1 MQQVLSQPSVKSS
14 TSWPWLMLFSRLSL
28 FIGFQALFA
37 SGFWLAGSVGAWD
50 ASAAWWPFTVTL
62 TNAVCLVALI
72 GLFQAEGGNYWR
84 IFQIRRETLKGD
96 LLALLGTLVLL
107 GPVSFL
113 PNVLL
118 ATWLF
123 GDSQIALG
131 LLVRPLPMWAAYAGL
146 VLFPVTQGL
155 VELAT
160 YFLFVMPRLESQG
173 MARWQAVGLTS
184 LVLGLQHIGVPFVL
198 DGRYLIWRGLM
209 FIPFAFL
216 AGIVLRWRPSLL
228 PYMAVIHV
236 LMDAAFAMMLLTVAY

>member
-1 MQQVLSQPSVKSS
+1 MQQTLLQTSIKSS
-14 TSWPWLMLFSRLSL
+14 ASWPWLMLFSRISL

-37 SGFWLAGSVGAWD
+37 VAFWLAGTAGAWEM
-50 ASAAWWPFTVTL
+50 SAAWWPFTVTL
-62 TNAVCLVALI
+62 TNAVCLVALVT
-72 GLFQAEGGNYWR
+72 LFRTEGANYWR
-84 IFQIRRETLKGD
+84 VFEIRRETLKGD

-113 PNVLL
+113 PNILL
-118 ATWLF
+118 AGWLF
-123 GDSQIALG
+123 GDAQIVLN

-146 VLFPVTQGL
+146 VLFPITQGL

-160 YFLFVMPRLESQG
+160 YFLYVMPRLEGQG

-184 LVLGLQHIGVPFVL
+184 LVLGLQHIGVPFL
-198 DGRYLIWRGLM
+198 FDGRYLVWRGLM

-228 PYMAVIHV
+228 PYMAAIHV
-236 LMDAAFAMMLLTVAY
+236 LMDAAFAAMLLSVAY